1 MKRENLKVKIVCII
15 FILLV
20 FCLAEVF
27 SAECGDV
34 NSSGAIDI
42 VDALVIAQA
51 YVGLNPANYDPS
63 MADVNGSGAIDIVDA
78 LLVAQFYVGLV
89 DSLPGCSN
97 ETPVTTNAPTQT
109 PVSTQDPTNPPQVN
123 DCSNVPVWSADTV
136 YDPAGMRV
144 QYNGN
149 LYENNWYSQGANP
162 EQNSGEGEVWT
173 LIGSC
178 DPNLTPRPTAYLQG
192 TKGYTTRFW
201 DCCKPHCAWES
212 NVPSG
217 MSPLRTCN
225 IDGVSLSSDPY
236 DQSGCTDGSSYM
248 CYKYIPWAVN
258 STLSYGFGA
267 TSHGDVCGKC
277 FELQF
282 TGEGYHG
289 ANPGAAAI
297 AGKRM
302 IIQAINVGHDV
313 EGGQVDIMVPGGGVG
328 AYNGCSDQ
336 WGIPN
341 DQLGAQYGGLLTA
354 CQDIYGHQDHTALKN
369 CLKSKNDELFRSRGL
384 TQMAEGL
391 DWFIDWFEAADNPV
405 IVYSEVSCPRELVN
419 ISGMQ
424 R

>member
-1 MKRENLKVKIVCII
+1 MKRENFKAKIACII

-20 FCLAEVF
+20 LCVGQAF
-27 SAECGDV
+27 SQQCGDV
-34 NSSGAIDI
+34 NSSESIDI
-42 VDALVIAQA
+42 VDALIIAQA
-51 YVGLNPANYDPS
+51 YVGLNPVNYNS
-63 MADVNGSGAIDIVDA
+63 SVADVNADGGIDIVDA
-78 LLVAQFYVGLV
+78 LLVAQYYVGLTS
-89 DSLPGCSN
+89 SLNCG
-97 ETPVTTNAPTQT
+97 TQT
-109 PVSTQDPTNPPQVN
+109 AVPTNPPTPDSTSPPVVN
-123 DCSNVPVWSADTV
+123 DCSEVPEWSADRV

-149 LYENNWYSQGANP
+149 LYENNWYTQGANP

-178 DPNLTPRPTAYLQG
+178 DPNLTPAPTAYFPG
-192 TKGYTTRFW
+192 SNGYTTRFW

-212 NVPSG
+212 NVPAG
-217 MSPLRTCN
+217 MSPFKSCN
-225 IDGVSLSSDPY
+225 IDGVSLNPDPY

-289 ANPGAAAI
+289 ANPDAAAI

-302 IIQAINVGHDV
+302 IIQAINIGHDV

-354 CQDIYGHQDHTALKN
+354 CQDIYGHQDHEALKN
-369 CLKSKNDELFRSRGL
+369 CLRSKNDELFRSRGL

-405 IVYSEVSCPRELVN
+405 IVYREVSCPQELVN

-424 R
+424 RP

>member
-1 MKRENLKVKIVCII
+1 VGQV
-15 FILLV
+15 
-20 FCLAEVF
+20 
-27 SAECGDV
+27 SSQQCGDV
-34 NSSGAIDI
+34 DSNGGINI
-42 VDALVIAQA
+42 VDALIIAQA
-51 YVGLNPANYDPS
+51 YVGLNPANYDS
-63 MADVNGSGAIDIVDA
+63 SVADVNADGGINIVDA
-78 LLVAQFYVGLV
+78 LLVAQLYVGLTS
-89 DSLPGCSN
+89 SLNCG
-97 ETPVTTNAPTQT
+97 TQT
-109 PVSTQDPTNPPQVN
+109 PDPTAVPTPPPTPTSPSSVYY
-123 DCSNVPVWSADTV
+123 DCSDVPEWSANRT
-136 YDPAGMRV
+136 YDPGGFRV

-149 LYENNWYSQGANP
+149 LYENKWYSNNQIP
-162 EQNSGEGEVWT
+162 EQNSGEDEVWL
-173 LIGSC
+173 LIGPC
-178 DPNLTPRPTAYLQG
+178 DITLTPAPTPYLPG
-192 TKGYTTRFW
+192 TKGYNTRFW

-212 NVPSG
+212 NVPAG
-217 MSPLRTCN
+217 MTPFRTCN
-225 IDGVSLSSDPY
+225 IDGKTLSSDPY

-248 CYKYIPWAVN
+248 CNKYIPWAVN

-277 FELQF
+277 FEMQF

-313 EGGQVDIMVPGGGVG
+313 AGGQIDIMVPGGGVG

-354 CQDIYGHQDHTALKN
+354 CQEIYGHQDHEALKN
-369 CLKSKNDELFRSRGL
+369 CLRSKNEKLFRSRGL
-384 TQMAEGL
+384 TQMAKGL
-391 DWFIDWFEAADNPV
+391 DWYIDWYEAADNPV

-424 R
+424 RP